1 MSSRG
6 DFCSILDSLAGRTIV
21 RLTCDELCPQILSGL
36 SVAERSLKM
45 KSQTHLTISS
55 ASATALILLSF
66 LSLASAATI
75 PQLTLAPRTHDGS
88 FQSTN
93 WSGYAV
99 TGPSGSVSDAKGSW
113 TVPAI
118 QGSCPSTNQYSSFW
132 VGIDGFSSGTVE
144 QTGTDSD
151 CQNGAPTY
159 YAWYEF
165 YPHPAFLING
175 LTITPGDHITAEA
188 SFNGRSFTVTIT
200 DTTTSK
206 SFSTS
211 AKVHSAQRSSAEWIA
226 EAPSSSGGILPLA
239 DFGTVLFSACTAMVS
254 GTSGTIGSF
263 GSSVQVITM
272 VSNSGAVKAQPS
284 SLSGSGGD
292 SFSVTWKSS
301 GP

>member
-1 MSSRG
+1 MSCVHKSYQ
-6 DFCSILDSLAGRTIV
+6 DYLSPN
-21 RLTCDELCPQILSGL
+21 RL
-36 SVAERSLKM
+36 LKM
-45 KSQTHLTISS
+45 KSHTHLTISS
-55 ASATALILLSF
+55 ASATALIVLSF
-66 LSLASAATI
+66 LSLASAA
-75 PQLTLAPRTHDGS
+75 PVLQLTLAPRTHDGS

-159 YAWYEF
+159 YACYEF
-165 YPHPAFLING
+165 YPHPAFLISG

-188 SFNGRSFTVTIT
+188 SFSARSFTVTIT
-200 DTTTSK
+200 DTTTHH

-211 AKVHSAQRSSAEWIA
+211 TRVHSAQRSSAEWIA

-239 DFGTVLFSACTAMVS
+239 DFGTVSFSSCTAMVWS
-254 GTSGTIGSF
+254 FRNHRILRILSPSDHNGFQLRSSQSPAIVSIRQRRRQFLSHVEELGSL
-263 GSSVQVITM
+263 
-272 VSNSGAVKAQPS
+272 A
-284 SLSGSGGD
+284 
-292 SFSVTWKSS
+292 
-301 GP
+301 GPIPLFLLRDPRLE

>member
-1 MSSRG
+1 MCSRR
-6 DFCSILDSLAGRTIV
+6 DFLNILEDQASRNIV

-66 LSLASAATI
+66 LSLASAAPI

-88 FQSTN
+88 FRSTN

-188 SFNGRSFTVTIT
+188 SFSARSFTVTIT
-200 DTTTSK
+200 DTSTSQ

-211 AKVHSAQRSSAEWIA
+211 ARVHSAQRSSAEWIA

-239 DFGTVLFSACTAMVS
+239 DFGTVSYSSCTATVN
-254 GTSGTIGSF
+254 GTPGTIGSF

-284 SLSGSGGD
+284 SLSSSGD